1 MVIEITYNIYELKK
15 PIITFFL
22 IVISL
27 VEDYIKIN
35 SQIIDLDEK
44 RIGIKNVERFRKHII
59 NMNFHYI
66 IN

>member
-1 MVIEITYNIYELKK
+1 MIIEITYDIFELKK

-22 IVISL
+22 IVMSL

-44 RIGIKNVERFRKHII
+44 RIGIKNVERFRKHILQI
-59 NMNFHYI
+59 
-66 IN
+66 